1 MESGFTHACTFC
13 VPKRGAVEVT
23 PRLYLL
29 QRGTAFVM
37 VPLVIVH
44 LAVIMI
50 AIQGGLTA
58 EEILARTRGS
68 VSWALFYGL
77 FVLAASLHAGIGMQA
92 ISREWF
98 GLGQRAAAISGHV
111 FILLLLVLGLR
122 AVVGVYGI

>member
-1 MESGFTHACTFC
+1 M
-13 VPKRGAVEVT
+13 T

-29 QRGTAFVM
+29 QRGTAFLM
-37 VPLVIVH
+37 VPLVITH
-44 LAVIMI
+44 LVVIMI

-68 VSWALFYGL
+68 VAWALFYGV
-77 FVLAASLHAGIGMQA
+77 FVLAASLHAGIGMQT

-98 GLGQRAAAISGHV
+98 GFAQRGAAIFGHV

-122 AVVGVYGI
+122 AVAGVYGL